1 MDKLFYPIIF
11 ILRFYDMIFFKIN
24 MKNRNFWSISTYC
37 VDTIYIF
44 PRKAKNCKV
53 ILLVKGIKSRL
64 DLKEAISL
72 LYHLFWFLFSDPS
85 PFSFASFTWYQ
96 ESLSWKNTF
105 FSFPSAQQIL
115 LLFVYHKL
123 ILFHINSITTKK
135 I

>member
-1 MDKLFYPIIF
+1 MLWIWYFSKVIRNDR
-11 ILRFYDMIFFKIN
+11 ILWYLT
-24 MKNRNFWSISTYC
+24 TYC
-37 VDTIYIF
+37 VYTVYF
-44 PRKAKNCKV
+44 FSRKTKNCKV

-115 LLFVYHKL
+115 LLFVYHEL
-123 ILFHINSITTKK
+123 ILFHINSITAKK
-135 I
+135 IWYALPIYNAWS